1 MADITIRIRN
11 AIDQSIGRTLDVI
24 ENRAVGAAGSLERL
38 ENRMS
43 SLARNQRRAVQGT
56 HELIRQLRQLNSTV
70 NANRNSLGGFNNT
83 LASSA
88 VSLGA
93 LGVGFDD
100 LIRKVVELSDEVVS
114 LENRISFFSD
124 PNIAGN
130 SQDLF
135 DGIFESA
142 NRARVEVTAFSKTFF
157 RIDRS
162 FKEVGR
168 SQADALAGTE
178 AITKALQLS
187 GATTSETSSALL
199 QLSQAFNKGKL
210 DGDEF
215 RSVMENAPLFV
226 EELAKS
232 LNTTTGELL
241 NLAPT
246 GAITADKMAEALTN
260 LADTVDE
267 KFSKTTVTVS
277 QAFSILENNVIKSMS
292 NGNNATK
299 ILSSAILLLADNVE
313 VLQAAF
319 IALGTV
325 ILGVGI
331 VGFVQG
337 LRLLAG
343 QVLIAAT
350 AIRTGLIASLNAL
363 KVAVLTN
370 PIGQLAVGLI
380 AVGSAIALIKFDSL
394 DDFFDWSDAALR
406 VMQSAIPSA
415 LDTMKQSFNGIFDSI
430 IIELRDFGSLLKSAF
445 SQLSSII
452 DGDVTGSFNSF
463 GSLVRGTV
471 NGILKSVLISGEVLS
486 NIGILI
492 KKVFT
497 EAINFIIEGL
507 NRVLGLANFVIRQA
521 NKLGTSFSELEL
533 PKLEFGDSNSDRL
546 NDLESRLRD
555 ILSINFD
562 PIKEFEISVEA
573 EQAKS
578 EIKSVEKELKN
589 LRPEKIKLE
598 LDEARLAASNLSVK
612 AFEDQFNRL
621 KETGVDA
628 QIALNGKI
636 LGTKAALE
644 EGIISAN
651 RFNREMEKLNI
662 EKLEL
667 EIELTG
673 SEEAKLRLQE
683 LKDSISFRESSDNF
697 FQQLRADGVG
707 ALTEIKGKM
716 DAINRAREE
725 GLIGQARFLQLQREL
740 ANEELGLKIELF
752 GTEQQQ
758 AAFAFIEQFKVSM
771 EEVRQIGIDA
781 FSNISQG
788 IGNATADLLLMQ
800 TQALL
805 TGKSADGAFTSFKE
819 TLSDLGKN
827 VLKQIL
833 SSFIQLGIQFLV
845 NKALTKVF
853 KLDIEDLNKKQSEA
867 AQENRKN
874 ILANT
879 ALAIGSMVT
888 TKAVGTAAG
897 KALAQAYAPAAAAA
911 SLASFGAN
919 SIPAIAGI
927 AATSAKA
934 NAAFGSGSFQEGGFT
949 GNVATNRVAGVVH
962 GQEFVVN
969 AQNTA
974 RNRGLLEA
982 MNRGFDAQSA
992 LRNSNLSPS
1001 VDLSRLRQVA
1011 PSNAPA
1017 ANSGMMTNI
1026 DVVIEN
1032 NIAGAQFDVQ
1042 QDQDDRIRIIARQE
1056 AEDSIRN
1063 NVPDLVAGELANPNS
1078 SVSSS
1083 LSSNTTAERRRA

>member
-56 HELIRQLRQLNSTV
+56 HELIRQLHQLNATV
-70 NANRNSLGGFNNT
+70 NTNSGSLNNFNSSI
-83 LASSA
+83 ASSA
-88 VSLGA
+88 ISIGA
-93 LGVGFDD
+93 LGISFSE
-100 LIRKVVELSDEVVS
+100 LISQTSRLSDEIVS

-124 PNIAGN
+124 PNISGN
-130 SQDLF
+130 SEALF

-142 NRARVEVTAFSKTFF
+142 NRARVGVNDFSKTFF
-157 RIDRS
+157 RIDRA
-162 FKEVGR
+162 FKEIGF
-168 SQADALAGTE
+168 SQAEALAGTE
-178 AITKALQLS
+178 AITKALALS
-187 GATTSETSSALL
+187 GATTGETSSALL

-226 EELAKS
+226 DQLAKS
-232 LNTTTGELL
+232 LNVTSGELL
-241 NLAPT
+241 NLAPL
-246 GAITADKMAEALTN
+246 GKITTNTMAEALVELSN
-260 LADTVDE
+260 VVDKE
-267 KFSKTTVTVS
+267 FNSTTVTVGQS
-277 QAFSILENNVIKSMS
+277 LNILRNNILKSMS
-292 NGNNATK
+292 DGRNLTK
-299 ILSSAILLLADNVE
+299 LLSGAILSLSENVE
-313 VLQAAF
+313 ILKIGF

-325 ILGVGI
+325 LSALALRSFVNVVISLSSSFIVASQSLATFTGLTVLIQGVTLSFTGLLLVVRRLVAVFAI
-331 VGFVQG
+331 FTASFKITQELMKAFPEASEKLTSSLSSAANKFLAFIGVAEDWEKAGELATASTNATAKSVDG
-337 LRLLAG
+337 LRKAINKPIVSDGVKELNKEFKKTKTELDEINQKIKDLASPNIEGTEG
-343 QVLIAAT
+343 QINSMLDKLEKRKLELEVVLKGDDLNNIGKNLPKIEIPEIPKIPELSGFEKEYEDIANT
-350 AIRTGLIASLNAL
+350 AIDSFIKIQDRSKALNQAF
-363 KVAVLTN
+363 KD
-370 PIGQLAVGLI
+370 
-380 AVGSAIALIKFDSL
+380 K
-394 DDFFDWSDAALR
+394 
-406 VMQSAIPSA
+406 
-415 LDTMKQSFNGIFDSI
+415 I
-430 IIELRDFGSLLKSAF
+430 ITARQF
-445 SQLSSII
+445 
-452 DGDVTGSFNSF
+452 
-463 GSLVRGTV
+463 
-471 NGILKSVLISGEVLS
+471 
-486 NIGILI
+486 
-492 KKVFT
+492 KK
-497 EAINFIIEGL
+497 EI
-507 NRVLGLANFVIRQA
+507 
-521 NKLGTSFSELEL
+521 SELEL
-533 PKLEFGDSNSDRL
+533 
-546 NDLESRLRD
+546 
-555 ILSINFD
+555 
-562 PIKEFEISVEA
+562 
-573 EQAKS
+573 
-578 EIKSVEKELKN
+578 
-589 LRPEKIKLE
+589 
-598 LDEARLAASNLSVK
+598 
-612 AFEDQFNRL
+612 
-621 KETGVDA
+621 
-628 QIALNGKI
+628 
-636 LGTKAALE
+636 
-644 EGIISAN
+644 
-651 RFNREMEKLNI
+651 

-667 EIELTG
+667 EFEATGLDSTRQKIDELRNEIQG
-673 SEEAKLRLQE
+673 DEAR
-683 LKDSISFRESSDNF
+683 DNF
-697 FQQLRADGVG
+697 YETLRSSGVG
-707 ALTEIKGKM
+707 ALAEIRGEMEALNK
-716 DAINRAREE
+716 ARED
-725 GLIGQARFLQLQREL
+725 GLIGQNKFLELQQQLG
-740 ANEELGLKIELF
+740 NEELGLKIELF

-771 EEVRQIGIDA
+771 EEVRQIGINA

-788 IGNATADLLLMQ
+788 IGSATADLLLMQ

-833 SSFIQLGIQFLV
+833 SSFVQLGIQFLV
-845 NKALTKVF
+845 NKALTKIF

-867 AQENRKN
+867 ARENRKN
-874 ILANT
+874 ILTNT
-879 ALAIGSMVT
+879 ALAVGSMVT
-888 TKAVGTAAG
+888 TKAIGTATG
-897 KALAQAYAPAAAAA
+897 KALAQAYTPAAAAA

-1017 ANSGMMTNI
+1017 ANGGMMNNI

-1032 NIAGAQFDVQ
+1032 NIAGAEFEVT

-1056 AEDSIRN
+1056 AENSIRN